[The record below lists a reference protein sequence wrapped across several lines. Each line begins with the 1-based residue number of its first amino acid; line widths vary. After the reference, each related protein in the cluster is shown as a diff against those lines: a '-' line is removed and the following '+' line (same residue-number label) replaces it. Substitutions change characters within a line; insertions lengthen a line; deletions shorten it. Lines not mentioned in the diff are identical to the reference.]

1 MIWVT
6 EWDGL
11 VDVHTGVRCMP
22 GRSAKL
28 TLEL

>member
-6 EWDGL
+6 DWDGL

-22 GRSAKL
+22 GRTAKL
-28 TLEL
+28 AL